1 MTPASLQVETIHTT
15 SRIPPDDAHNR
26 LLTQHTHP
34 TDWTNPTPPG
44 RYNLVVIGGGT
55 AGLTAAGGCAAV
67 GGRVALIERHMTGGD
82 CLITGCVPSKGI
94 ISAARV
100 AATVQDAGAF
110 GVRVPPGSTVD
121 FPAVMER
128 MRRLRIRISPSDSVR
143 HLQEAGVDVYLG
155 EARFVAKDAVEVGG
169 QRLIFA
175 RAVIATGGRAVVPPI
190 PGLKEAG
197 FLTNETLFELTV
209 LPKRFVMIGA
219 GPIGCEMAQT
229 FRRLGAQVTPIDTAA
244 HILVREDADAAE
256 LVQRALVREGV
267 QLVLNAKV
275 TRVEA
280 RHGAKVVVVE
290 QSFDS
295 GRSLRTVPSVLR
307 RAQDARPERS
317 RRTSGVEGQQGQPR
331 DLPCDAVLVGVGR
344 APNTGGLDLDA
355 AGVRYDKT
363 GVLVSDRLQSS
374 NPRIYAAGDIAS
386 RYKFTHTANAFG
398 RMAMVNALFWGRNRM
413 SSAVIPWCTFTD
425 PEIAHVGLYEPQAK
439 AQGYAVTTLTA
450 PFSDNDRAILD
461 GTDGGFVRVHLKQ
474 GTDTILGATVVAAHA
489 GDLLTYFTLAMT
501 NRKGLGSLANAIYP
515 YPTQSEIL
523 KKLSGLYLQTKLSP
537 RVKGLLSRILAWR
550 R

>member
-1 MTPASLQVETIHTT
+1 MTQTTLKVETIHAT

-26 LLTQHTHP
+26 QLTQQTHP
-34 TDWTNPTPPG
+34 TDWKNPTPPG
-44 RYNLVVIGGGT
+44 RYNLVVIGAGT

-82 CLITGCVPSKGI
+82 CLITGCVPSKGM

-100 AATVQDAGAF
+100 AATVQGAQAF

-128 MRRLRIRISPSDSVR
+128 MRRLRRRISVADSVQGLTR
-143 HLQEAGVDVYLG
+143 AGVDVFLG

-197 FLTNETLFELTV
+197 FLTNETLFELTA

-229 FRRLGAQVTPIDTAA
+229 FRRLGAQVTLIDTAA

-256 LVQRALVREGV
+256 LVQQALVREGV

-275 TRVEA
+275 TRVEV
-280 RHGAKVVVVE
+280 RNGAKVVVVE
-290 QSFDS
+290 QQ
-295 GRSLRTVPSVLR
+295 GRS
-307 RAQDARPERS
+307 
-317 RRTSGVEGQQGQPR
+317 R

-344 APNTGGLDLDA
+344 MPNTGGLDLDA

-363 GVLVSDRLQSS
+363 GVLVSDQLQSS

-398 RMAMVNALFWGRNRM
+398 RMAMVNALFWGRNRA
-413 SSAVIPWCTFTD
+413 SSAVIPWCTYTD

-461 GTDGGFVRVHLKQ
+461 GTDNGFVRVHLKQ